1 MECWRREPNLDFI
14 RAHYKCEGKKCVV
27 VMFSYY
33 YGGGRSQQLPTPS
46 CSEGCCV
53 NDQDSVWPPQTPA
66 SPAAAPT
73 AIGEDKQCG
82 VCCNNQAGVGCLIKG
97 GQQCSAVQC
106 RAVDWLAYVEA
117 SVTE

>member
-53 NDQDSVWPPQTPA
+53 NDQDSDP
-66 SPAAAPT
+66 SPHLLLLLQLVRTNSAVFAVT
-73 AIGEDKQCG
+73 TKLVSG
-82 VCCNNQAGVGCLIKG
+82 VLLRVGS
-97 GQQCSAVQC
+97 SAVQC
-106 RAVDWLAYVEA
+106 RAGQLTGWRMLKQV
-117 SVTE
+117 

>member
-1 MECWRREPNLDFI
+1 M
-14 RAHYKCEGKKCVV
+14 V

-53 NDQDSVWPPQTPA
+53 NDQDSDP
-66 SPAAAPT
+66 SPHLLLLQLVRTNSAVFAVT
-73 AIGEDKQCG
+73 TKLVSG
-82 VCCNNQAGVGCLIKG
+82 VLLRVG
-97 GQQCSAVQC
+97 SRAVQC
-106 RAVDWLAYVEA
+106 NAVDLLAYVEA